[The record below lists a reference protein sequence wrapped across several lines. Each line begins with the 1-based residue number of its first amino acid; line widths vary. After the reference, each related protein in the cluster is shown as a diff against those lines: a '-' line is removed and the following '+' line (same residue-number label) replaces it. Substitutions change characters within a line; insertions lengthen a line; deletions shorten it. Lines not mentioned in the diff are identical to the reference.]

1 MSYLPVVRMV
11 ICTPPCTELNGH
23 TWYWANHPLSGQQL
37 VTSSRKSRN
46 FQGLETAVPAQTS
59 KTSGLSSQREESC
72 GRATR
77 GEAKNSKGGRVQWT
91 ASMDAALVDLYEQ
104 VEPSKKGYAARLLSL
119 WERQFPEPTGPSL
132 SARLSRLRKLKT
144 FLYSLNGVH

>member
-1 MSYLPVVRMV
+1 MD
-11 ICTPPCTELNGH
+11 T
-23 TWYWANHPLSGQQL
+23 TWYWANHPLSGQAVGYEL
-37 VTSSRKSRN
+37 SKLKSS
-46 FQGLETAVPAQTS
+46 QGFEMAVPVQTS